1 MRLIQKLSP
10 AWLLG
15 SVSLFI
21 VASGVLAMWM
31 RQSPPNG
38 DEYSTFRRVKDTSQT
53 WEELARNSLA
63 SESYASTGSLGA
75 CVGDCA
81 HEEYGFANALMI
93 SVTDENQCHYSS
105 FEREEHRAGCFAYLA
120 ALRNE
125 VTQLRQLLD
134 SPTAM
139 FICVD
144 EEVIFER
151 TANLHSRSIAL

>member
-1 MRLIQKLSP
+1 MNSYLGNRLLVFLSVVIGVITF
-10 AWLLG
+10 LLY
-15 SVSLFI
+15 
-21 VASGVLAMWM
+21 ASHIELSGERLSNSESD
-31 RQSPPNG
+31 RSSING
-38 DEYSTFRRVKDTSQT
+38 LQVT
-53 WEELARNSLA
+53 WESLARNNLA
-63 SESYASTGSLGA
+63 SASYVSAGSPFG
-75 CVGDCA
+75 CVGDCT
-81 HEEYGFANALMI
+81 HEEYGFANALLI

-105 FEREEHRAGCFAYLA
+105 FEREEHRAGCLAYLA

-125 VTQLRQLLD
+125 VTELRQRLD